1 MDIQTIIRQP
11 NVTIVDVR
19 ERFEFFMGHAEGA
32 INIPLGSVP
41 SRLSE
46 FQQMPG
52 PIVLYCRS
60 GNRSGQAAD
69 FLNAKGI
76 EEAYNGGSLGMIRNY
91 LLPEKAK

>member
-19 ERFEFFMGHAEGA
+19 ERFEFFLGHVEGA

-41 SRLSE
+41 NRLSE

-60 GNRSGQAAD
+60 GNRSGQATN

-76 EEAYNGGSLGMIRNY
+76 KDAYNGGSLGIVRNY
-91 LLPEKAK
+91 LLPQSS